1 MKNRPKHLNL
11 NDTVTLLLQNKRAK
25 IEECSTPLQFTSVG
39 CTGFAFR
46 HKHSA
51 SGAARLTLVHST
63 DGN

>member
-1 MKNRPKHLNL
+1 MKNKPKHLNL
-11 NDTVTLLLQNKRAK
+11 NDTILLLQNKGAR
-25 IEECSTPLQFTSVG
+25 IEERSTSLQFTSVG

-51 SGAARLTLVHST
+51 SGAARLTLVYSR